1 MGELVRWF
9 FDHAAQL
16 IESVGIMMGLF
27 FTGFALRSDVRSRQ
41 AEILMRLTENHR
53 EIWIYHDERPE
64 LKRIFQNKVDLAAT
78 PITPAEARFIQYFV
92 NHVALSFRA
101 QKLGLY
107 RSPEQ
112 LETDLRDFFGYPVP
126 REAWK
131 KLRRF
136 QDQDFAEYIEK
147 VLTN

>member
-41 AEILMRLTENHR
+41 AEILMRL
-53 EIWIYHDERPE
+53 YHDERPE